1 MRKDY
6 DLKEDFAPR
15 TIAVQRLRDAWLNM
29 RDRRKDLSVAMEKVK
44 ELERRYEDSVKWFTH
59 AGVDPGVTKDDI
71 MRLTIYAGK
80 DEEDSDN
87 TE

>member
-1 MRKDY
+1 MSKDY

-15 TIAVQRLRDAWLNM
+15 TIAVDRLRDAWLNM
-29 RDRRKDLSVAMEKVK
+29 RDRRKELSVAMEKVK
-44 ELERRYEDSVKWFTH
+44 ELQRRCEDSVTRYTH
-59 AGVDPGVTKDDI
+59 AAVDPGITKEDI
-71 MRLTIYAGK
+71 IALMIYARK